1 MWYIIRKPGNIDEEK
16 VCEKCRAAIPKQL
29 APEIFVPKYE
39 DMKKRQGSWEIELD
53 ILYPGYIF
61 LDSESP
67 KELLNYLEKIPID
80 IDNHS
85 CGEYNVTNL

>member
-16 VCEKCRAAIPKQL
+16 VCEKCRQAILKQL

-61 LDSESP
+61 LDSVGVNIYIGYFHMNFYS
-67 KELLNYLEKIPID
+67 
-80 IDNHS
+80 
-85 CGEYNVTNL
+85 V